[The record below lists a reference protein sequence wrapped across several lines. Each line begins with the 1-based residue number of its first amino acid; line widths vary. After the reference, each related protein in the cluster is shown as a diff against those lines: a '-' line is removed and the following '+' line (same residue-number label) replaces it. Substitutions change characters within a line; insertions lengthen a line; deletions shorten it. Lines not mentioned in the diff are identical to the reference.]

1 MAETEALAEKLAHSL
16 KGGEVLAYTGGMG
29 MGKTAFTRGL
39 ARGLGIRDSV
49 SSPTFALIHEY
60 RGNIPLYHFDMYR
73 VEGWGDLDSTGYF
86 DYVDGGGVLAIEWS
100 ENIDAALPEGTIWI
114 HMAPGE
120 KETDRV
126 ITVEGELLPAARGP
140 CEEEANA

>member
-1 MAETEALAEKLAHSL
+1 MKKQVYHTASVAETEALAEKLAHSL

-60 RGNIPLYHFDMYR
+60 RATFRCTTLICT
-73 VEGWGDLDSTGYF
+73 GWKAG
-86 DYVDGGGVLAIEWS
+86 A
-100 ENIDAALPEGTIWI
+100 IWI
-114 HMAPGE
+114 PPDISIM
-120 KETDRV
+120 
-126 ITVEGELLPAARGP
+126 
-140 CEEEANA
+140 